1 MKSVCVFAGSSLGRN
16 ISYKETAVQ
25 LGEALFQNDYSMV
38 YGGGS
43 VGLMGV
49 IADAVLNS
57 GGKVTGVIT
66 RKLKDVEVG
75 HKDLTKLIVVD
86 SMHERKLK
94 MADLSDAIISLPG
107 GVGKWEEVFEAL
119 AWTQLGIH
127 SIPIILFNVDNYYKD
142 LYAFAEKACSLG
154 FLPNSTL
161 EDLFLLSSVQEA
173 INTIKN
179 FEPKDN
185 SEWFKRL
192 KE

>member
-16 ISYKETAVQ
+16 NSYKETAVE
-25 LGEALFQNDYSMV
+25 LGQALFQNGYSMI

-49 IADAVLNS
+49 IADSVLNS

-107 GVGKWEEVFEAL
+107 GVGTWEEFFEAL
-119 AWTQLGIH
+119 AWNQLGIH
-127 SIPIILFNVDNYYKD
+127 SKPIILLNVDNYYKAVSYTH
-142 LYAFAEKACSLG
+142 LT
-154 FLPNSTL
+154 LPTNR
-161 EDLFLLSSVQEA
+161 EV
-173 INTIKN
+173 
-179 FEPKDN
+179 
-185 SEWFKRL
+185 
-192 KE
+192 